1 MRIWSFVARTTQD
14 APGTTERLKSDCRG
28 WNGSVVSLAWH
39 EGANASTGST
49 HSRGFRAI
57 WACKLEAGRNLFT
70 ATSLR
75 SMLGKSNCT
84 LTTPLGDEG
93 ERSTAGEY
101 GRKGPTAD
109 DELTAFPRYVF
120 FPGKSPGDDHEI
132 PTTNSC
138 FCTASRL
145 RKNSIYDPQRLKAP
159 LIYRQL
165 RHA

>member
-1 MRIWSFVARTTQD
+1 MAQWCRWRGTKALTRARVHALQ
-14 APGTTERLKSDCRG
+14 RVSSDLG
-28 WNGSVVSLAWH
+28 AQIGS
-39 EGANASTGST
+39 
-49 HSRGFRAI
+49 R
-57 WACKLEAGRNLFT
+57 RNLFT

-120 FPGKSPGDDHEI
+120 FPGKSPGDDTRFQP
-132 PTTNSC
+132 PTVVS
-138 FCTASRL
+138 
-145 RKNSIYDPQRLKAP
+145 AP
-159 LIYRQL
+159 LE
-165 RHA
+165 AG